1 MRELSE
7 KERLLLVD
15 LLDAAHK
22 EKLHE
27 LHHASTVSY
36 KLLLKEKID
45 LIEALVTEFAQPG
58 VAG

>member
-27 LHHASTVSY
+27 LHHASTADY
-36 KLLLKEKID
+36 KQLLKEKIK
-45 LIEALVTEFAQPG
+45 LIEGLKAQLAG
-58 VAG
+58 VAS